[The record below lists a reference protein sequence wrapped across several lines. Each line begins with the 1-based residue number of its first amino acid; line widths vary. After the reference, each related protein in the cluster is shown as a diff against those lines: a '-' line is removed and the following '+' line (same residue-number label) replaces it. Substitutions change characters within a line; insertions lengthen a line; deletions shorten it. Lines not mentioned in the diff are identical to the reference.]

1 MTHVF
6 RYSVP
11 VEVTVRVEAA
21 DDLDDLDGVNRAE
34 IVADDLAREALSRL
48 ALNDGPVL
56 VNAPVDL
63 PNAYEITHEN

>member
-6 RYSVP
+6 HYSVP

-21 DDLDDLDGVNRAE
+21 DDLDGVNRAE